1 MNKYLQSINFLYIF
15 TIIIASCIILL
26 YFLKGKKIFNFLKKK
41 SFEDNDF
48 TLKNE
53 ILYNTNIDN
62 YNTME
67 EYYQK
72 GIYKAT
78 YKIIVLGDVHGDW
91 EATIKALKK
100 GRVIDDTLNWC
111 GGKAHVVQMGDIL
124 DRKIRG
130 NCLKDED
137 SEFKIIDLFLKL
149 MRQAYESGGGFHCI
163 IGNHELM
170 NVTGNFSYVSEMG
183 LKHFE
188 NGEEG
193 RKKYFETG
201 GPMCQLFSKYWNPV
215 IKIGKYLF
223 CHGSVSVSIGTKYNI
238 IQINDLMRRMLM
250 NELNS
255 GEERDVYDLFF
266 DDNAI
271 LWNREFSNGDF
282 EKEKMKEML
291 NCHKCE
297 YMVVGHT
304 PQLQGI
310 NMKNGCIWF
319 TDTGMSEAFGKR
331 EDDSRIQ
338 VLEILRNGKSF
349 DVLI

>member
-26 YFLKGKKIFNFLKKK
+26 YFLKGKKIFNFLKKS
-41 SFEDNDF
+41 SFEDDDF

-271 LWNREFSNGDF
+271 LWNRDKADALRSLLPAKPLCHIEDRDKHAIEIANIGIDVILLNKPYNVKLNHSKIHIANDWDKVKAIITKLTTRR
-282 EKEKMKEML
+282 EKCK
-291 NCHKCE
+291 
-297 YMVVGHT
+297 
-304 PQLQGI
+304 Q
-310 NMKNGCIWF
+310 
-319 TDTGMSEAFGKR
+319 
-331 EDDSRIQ
+331 
-338 VLEILRNGKSF
+338 
-349 DVLI
+349 